1 MIPLIIVLI
10 ILIINLFYKN
20 YSKDK
25 KISYEKLYN
34 YEDGILK
41 FKNTLITTDQNT
53 RLILDLLCTKER
65 IPSTDV
71 VALLVSN
78 GISMDYASK
87 IKNKTIEKMND
98 KFEFVTGS
106 KEKFISTFKSKE
118 DKRIQI
124 LQLIK

>member
-1 MIPLIIVLI
+1 MIKYLNV
-10 ILIINLFYKN
+10 
-20 YSKDK
+20 
-25 KISYEKLYN
+25 
-34 YEDGILK
+34 
-41 FKNTLITTDQNT
+41 
-53 RLILDLLCTKER
+53 LCTKEK

-106 KEKFISTFKSKE
+106 KQKFISTFKSKE